1 MYSLCIRILYT
12 PSIIRLEFHLP
23 TVFRKLFRRLKT
35 NERNLLVDYQTITVL
50 NYGMPLYMQAKYRT
64 KKRIFL
70 KPGRQKMNEEQ
81 VFYGL
86 VAEAVAELSDFDVEP
101 AVGLSLLVDFETAD
115 LFEGLYYILAVS
127 GK

>member
-1 MYSLCIRILYT
+1 
-12 PSIIRLEFHLP
+12 
-23 TVFRKLFRRLKT
+23 
-35 NERNLLVDYQTITVL
+35 
-50 NYGMPLYMQAKYRT
+50 
-64 KKRIFL
+64 
-70 KPGRQKMNEEQ
+70 
-81 VFYGL
+81 

>member
-1 MYSLCIRILYT
+1 
-12 PSIIRLEFHLP
+12 
-23 TVFRKLFRRLKT
+23 
-35 NERNLLVDYQTITVL
+35 
-50 NYGMPLYMQAKYRT
+50 MQAKYRT

-86 VAEAVAELSDFDVEP
+86 VAEAVAELSDFDVEL